1 MAKDKENKKK
11 KKGEKKEAAGSQ
23 YAGIPEGY
31 VSRLYQQYR
40 NDVMPAMREKFNY
53 KNTMQI
59 PRLKK
64 IVVNMGMGEATE
76 NIKVL
81 EDAAEEM
88 RLITGQ
94 QPRMNRATRSVA
106 AFKVRE
112 GMPVGCSVTLRG
124 WRMYDF
130 LDRLINVAI
139 PRVRDFRGLSR
150 NSFDG
155 RGNYNLG
162 IKEHI
167 IFTELDY
174 GSIENI
180 HGMNVTAV
188 TSAETDEEC
197 RELLS
202 LMGMPFQKK

>member
-1 MAKDKENKKK
+1 MAKDKKQSKKK
-11 KKGEKKEAAGSQ
+11 DGDKKAEASQ
-23 YAGIPEGY
+23 YAGLPENY
-31 VSRLYQQYR
+31 TSRLYKKYR
-40 NDVMPAMREKFNY
+40 AEVMPAMREKFNY
-53 KNTMQI
+53 KNTMEI
-59 PRLKK
+59 PRLQK
-64 IVVNMGMGEATE
+64 IVVNMGMGEATQ

-88 RLITGQ
+88 RLITCQ
-94 QPRMNRATRSVA
+94 QPRMNRAKKSVA
-106 AFKVRE
+106 SFKVRE

-124 WRMYDF
+124 WKMYDF

-139 PRVRDFRGLSR
+139 PRVRDFRGLPR

-162 IKEHI
+162 IREQI

-174 GSIENI
+174 SSTESI
-180 HGMNVTAV
+180 HGMNVTTV
-188 TSAETDEEC
+188 TNAETDEEC

>member
-1 MAKDKENKKK
+1 MAKEKKQSKKK
-11 KKGEKKEAAGSQ
+11 DGGKKAEGSQ
-23 YAGIPEGY
+23 FAGVPQNY
-31 VSRLYQQYR
+31 SSRLYNKYR
-40 NDVMPAMREKFNY
+40 EEVMPAMREKFSY
-53 KNTMQI
+53 KSAMQI
-59 PRLKK
+59 PRLQK
-64 IVVNMGMGEATE
+64 IVVNMGMGEATQ

-81 EDAAEEM
+81 EDATEEL

-94 QPRMNRATRSVA
+94 QPRVNRAKKSVA
-106 AFKVRE
+106 SFKVRE

-124 WRMYDF
+124 WKMYDF

-139 PRVRDFRGLSR
+139 PRVRDFRGLPR

-162 IKEHI
+162 VREQI
-167 IFTELDY
+167 IFTELDF

-180 HGMNVTAV
+180 HGMNITAV
-188 TSAETDEEC
+188 TNAETDEEC
-197 RELLS
+197 RELLT